1 MHYESRLTCLRVD
14 QRQRPEPREPVGALA
29 PGGRA
34 RRRHHLCDTIYKEY
48 VDEKSGGNSN
58 RKAFQEMMRDA
69 IKRRFNLVRVF
80 DLDREK
86 VFQHTATL
94 EQAGILELLRAG
106 PEHHRPDGQLVQV
119 HHCMG
124 RRLPQPVPL
133 GECAAT
139 PGPQVPTVR
148 AFFI

>member
-1 MHYESRLTCLRVD
+1 
-14 QRQRPEPREPVGALA
+14 
-29 PGGRA
+29 
-34 RRRHHLCDTIYKEY
+34 
-48 VDEKSGGNSN
+48 
-58 RKAFQEMMRDA
+58 MRDA
-69 IKRRFNLVRVF
+69 SKRRFNLVRVF
-80 DLDREK
+80 VLNREK
-86 VFQHTATL
+86 VFEHTATL

-106 PEHHRPDGQLVQV
+106 TEHHRLDGQLVQV

-139 PGPQVPTVR
+139 PGPQVPTVG